1 MFIYDIFRSMRIA
14 IKINRVN
21 ESFFF
26 FLNKF
31 LFVLPLIPTLE
42 YISKIVC
49 SSMIQTRENN
59 TRRFIG

>member
-21 ESFFF
+21 ENFF

-42 YISKIVC
+42 DISKIVC
-49 SSMIQTRENN
+49 SSVIQTRENN